1 VTRFF
6 LVRHGETDWNA
17 EHRWQGHTDTPLSQ
31 LGRRQAELLRE
42 RLAREPLV
50 AAYASDLSRA
60 WDTATSALAGRGLL
74 LTACPGLREINLG
87 EWQGLTTPEI
97 EQRWPGQLARFF
109 AAADA
114 DARPRGGETRA
125 EMQER
130 VAGALQEIAAAHP
143 EGQVLVVSHG
153 GALRGVACWALAAP
167 PSSSGRFEVDN
178 CALSILELR
187 PDRPLLVRWND
198 TSHLA
203 GLVSEAVG
211 RSLAQ

>member
-1 VTRFF
+1 LTRLL

-17 EHRWQGHTDTPLSQ
+17 AQRWQGHTDTPLSV

-42 RLAREPLV
+42 RLARESIA

-60 WDTATSALAGRGLL
+60 WDTATIALTGRDVPLV
-74 LTACPGLREINLG
+74 ARPGLREIHLG

-97 EQRWPGQLARFF
+97 ELRWPGQLARYF

-114 DARPRGGETRA
+114 NARPPGGESRQ
-125 EMQER
+125 EMQAR
-130 VAGALQEIAAAHP
+130 VAGAILEIVAAHP
-143 EGQVLVVSHG
+143 EGQVLIVSHG
-153 GALRGVACWALAAP
+153 GALRGVACWAIEAP
-167 PSSSGRFEVDN
+167 TRSSNRFEVDN
-178 CALSILELR
+178 CAVSILEVR
-187 PDRPLLVRWND
+187 PSRPLLVRWND

-203 GLVSEAVG
+203 GLASEVVG